1 MVYKDLSR
9 PSRHYTNKAR
19 SRAPYGS
26 ERATSCRTS
35 KMRYWGR
42 WPILN
47 SVLGSREGMLI
58 PDSQWPWFN
67 LPGGWPR
74 SQGQPGRPGQ
84 LALHPGGADGEH
96 EDGQP
101 GARWTFT
108 LSRPEPG
115 LCRLYFSQGE
125 LNSAQNYLIFTHIRL
140 LDTVEDCHKSP
151 ALKFGSLQASSS

>member
-1 MVYKDLSR
+1 MAFGLSI
-9 PSRHYTNKAR
+9 S
-19 SRAPYGS
+19 
-26 ERATSCRTS
+26 
-35 KMRYWGR
+35 
-42 WPILN
+42 
-47 SVLGSREGMLI
+47 
-58 PDSQWPWFN
+58 WFN
-67 LPGGWPR
+67 LPGGWLR

-84 LALHPGGADGEH
+84 PALHPGGADGEH

-125 LNSAQNYLIFTHIRL
+125 LSSAQNYLIFTHIRL

-151 ALKFGSLQASSS
+151 ALKFGSSQASSS